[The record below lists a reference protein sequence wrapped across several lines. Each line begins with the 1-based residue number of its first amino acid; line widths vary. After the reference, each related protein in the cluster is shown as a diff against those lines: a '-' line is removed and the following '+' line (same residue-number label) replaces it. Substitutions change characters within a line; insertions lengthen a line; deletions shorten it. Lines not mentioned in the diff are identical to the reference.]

1 MSAGLLEGVETAI
14 LLRDARAVDLRRSLR
29 AGGRKVAFRT
39 PESRMDAPRTPPEVS
54 ALRARRAAA
63 HRAAQAV
70 LPIAPEIDTSA
81 RRQAAPS
88 AGIACHGVTRHLQG
102 APGHSVD
109 GDATPAS
116 EAPQNAAQAV
126 LRKASESAMQAQRQG
141 GPATHC
147 TIRAPSGLHSAM
159 HATTAGRKFPA
170 IAFRS
175 RNVLAWA
182 AIWTWASSENDSGL
196 TRCPPVSAGGTP

>member
-88 AGIACHGVTRHLQG
+88 AGIACHGVTRHPQG
-102 APGHSVD
+102 APGHSVG

-116 EAPQNAAQAV
+116 EAPQNVAQAV
-126 LRKASESAMQAQRQG
+126 LREVPEGAMRARRQG
-141 GPATHC
+141 EPATHC
-147 TIRAPSGLHSAM
+147 TIPAPNGLHSAIR
-159 HATTAGRKFPA
+159 AATAGRKFPA

-175 RNVLAWA
+175 RNVLARA
-182 AIWTWASSENDSGL
+182 AIRTWANFENDSGL
-196 TRCPPVSAGGTP
+196 TRCPPVFAGGGP